1 MSNPAANRLVR
12 VLLVNRFNGG
22 AHVPTGRMLRDVA
35 RQLEAMGHQ
44 VTVLASSGHYD
55 GAATG
60 VQPSAGQSGG
70 ASRIIR
76 LAVPGWV
83 PRAGA
88 WVWFTWQA
96 RRLVPGL
103 EWDACVLLTDPPLLP
118 WLVGRIKRLC
128 PDRKLAAWLMDLYP
142 EALAAAGRLNPAGVF
157 YRHLHQRRQNSLRQA
172 DLLICLG
179 DAQRERLGPEL
190 VKNVRTRIV
199 PPWDA
204 RQDLLESQ
212 DADLRDIALYAGN
225 LGEAHCFEPIL
236 AAARHLPSSWTLR
249 FAVRGAK
256 AAALRRAVSKGV
268 RSGARVEV
276 TGYVGE
282 AETSQLLSSARV
294 HLITMSQGWDGIVV
308 PSKLYGCVRTGRPVL
323 FLGPAT
329 SDTAREIVG
338 NGWGTCL
345 PAGADGIA
353 VAEAILQ
360 LAARPTAVHAL
371 PDGAKDV
378 ANLIAG
384 MAS

>member
-1 MSNPAANRLVR
+1 MRI
-12 VLLVNRFNGG
+12 LLVNRFYGG
-22 AHVPTGRMLRDVA
+22 AHVPTGRMLHDVA
-35 RQLEAMGHQ
+35 RQLEAMGHE
-44 VTVLASSGHYD
+44 VTVLTSSGHYD
-55 GAATG
+55 GTATSAEAAAGKTG
-60 VQPSAGQSGG
+60 SGV
-70 ASRIIR
+70 RIIR

-88 WVWFTWQA
+88 WVWFTWRV

-142 EALAAAGRLNPAGVF
+142 EALAAAGRLNPAGLL
-157 YRHLHQRRQNSLRQA
+157 YRCLHQWRQNSLRQA

-179 DAQRERLGPEL
+179 GAQRERLGAEL
-190 VKNVRTRIV
+190 VRDVRTQIV

-204 RQDLLESQ
+204 RQELLRSK

-236 AAARHLPSSWTLR
+236 AAAQHLPSSWTLR

-256 AAALRRAVSKGV
+256 TGALRRAVSTGG
-268 RSGARVEV
+268 RCGARVEV

-282 AETSQLLSSARV
+282 AETSRLLSSARV
-294 HLITMSQGWDGIVV
+294 HLITMSEGWDGIVV

-323 FLGPAT
+323 FLGPEA
-329 SDTAREIVG
+329 SDTAREIVRH
-338 NGWGTCL
+338 GWGSCL
-345 PAGADGIA
+345 PAAADGSA
-353 VAEAILQ
+353 VAEAVLQ
-360 LAARPTAVHAL
+360 LAAWPTANHTL
-371 PDGAKDV
+371 PDGGKDV
-378 ANLIAG
+378 ATLIAG